1 MCVFPTI
8 ICKITYYQIFPCLG
22 SDMKRTYTGV
32 PNNEKDIILISNIG
46 PAQFKAWPKVEH
58 YIYCEIHPLTNPT
71 TENFFNPNQVGGG
84 AKWPAGNLKNY
95 FSATG
100 CPIDLKPGCKFEF
113 IRCLE
118 V

>member
-1 MCVFPTI
+1 MSVFPTI

-58 YIYCEIHPLTNPT
+58 YIYFEIHPLTDPT
-71 TENFFNPNQVGGG
+71 IDKFFKGSRHCRGQDFVYSYSSRRG
-84 AKWPAGNLKNY
+84 
-95 FSATG
+95 
-100 CPIDLKPGCKFEF
+100 
-113 IRCLE
+113 
-118 V
+118 